1 MAILVGID
9 ELNWYGPTTER
20 FVLPLRKLFNKHCVT
35 AYCKDFDDISFDLRI
50 GDPDDGLGPVEPHKP
65 SSCIGIDVLLSF
77 DPYEYPDGYATK
89 IATWIRHAVDQLA
102 THMAQTE
109 YGFAENEFRTECET
123 ALSEYERSLET

>member
-20 FVLPLRKLFNKHCVT
+20 IVLPLRKHFDKRCAI
-35 AYCKDFDDISFDLRI
+35 AYCKDFDEIPFDLRI
-50 GDPDDGLGPVEPHKP
+50 GDPGDALGPVEPHKP

-89 IATWIRHAVDQLA
+89 IATWIRRAVDELA
-102 THMAQTE
+102 AHMAQAE
-109 YGFAENEFRTECET
+109 YGFAENEFRTECKT
-123 ALSEYERSLET
+123 ALSECERSLEM